1 MLVVV
6 GSVKGAPGVTTACM
20 ALAVA
25 WPAGWQPV
33 VVEADP
39 SGGDLAAGFSLAGE
53 PGLVSLAAAARHAH
67 HGAVLREHTQALP
80 GGLPVVAAPV
90 DAEQATR
97 ACDLLTGIPDLQLL
111 SQAWPAGSPDARPV
125 AAAAAGG
132 TGHGSPRED
141 PGNGET
147 EGNGSRWSPV
157 AVIVDV
163 GRLPVG
169 LSATRGVGRLL
180 GAADVMLLVTR
191 TDARSLVHV
200 AARTREVLAVAAD
213 LTAGGHGPGGGGA
226 GVQVLLVDS
235 GGESGGG
242 YPAAEV
248 SRSLGLAVAGSLPT
262 DTRAAAILGGLPP
275 GRATSLTRL
284 PLTRRAAGVA
294 HRLARPLDPGA
305 VPARRRLAGGV
316 VT

>member
-1 MLVVV
+1 
-6 GSVKGAPGVTTACM
+6 M

-25 WPAGWQPV
+25 WPVGWQPV

-39 SGGDLAAGFSLAGE
+39 SGGDLAAGFSLAAE
-53 PGLVSLAAAARHAH
+53 PGLVSLAAAARHARH
-67 HGAVLREHTQALP
+67 ARHGAVLREHTQALP

-97 ACDLLTGIPDLQLL
+97 ACDLLTSIPDLRLL
-111 SQAWPAGSPDARPV
+111 CRAWPAESHDARPV
-125 AAAAAGG
+125 TAVATGDD
-132 TGHGSPRED
+132 GHGSPRED
-141 PGNGET
+141 HGNGEG
-147 EGNGSRWSPV
+147 EGNGSRRSPV

-169 LSATRGVGRLL
+169 LSAARGAGRLL
-180 GAADVMLLVTR
+180 GAADVMLLVTKP
-191 TDARSLVHV
+191 DARSLVHV

-213 LTAGGHGPGGGGA
+213 LTAGGHGPGGGGGGGGG
-226 GVQVLLVDS
+226 GVQVLLVDC
-235 GGESGGG
+235 GGEAGGG

-262 DTRAAAILGGLPP
+262 DTRAAAMLSGLPP

-284 PLTRRAAGVA
+284 PLMRRAAGLA
-294 HRLARPLDPGA
+294 HRLARPLHRGEDPA
-305 VPARRRLAGGV
+305 PRRPVDGV